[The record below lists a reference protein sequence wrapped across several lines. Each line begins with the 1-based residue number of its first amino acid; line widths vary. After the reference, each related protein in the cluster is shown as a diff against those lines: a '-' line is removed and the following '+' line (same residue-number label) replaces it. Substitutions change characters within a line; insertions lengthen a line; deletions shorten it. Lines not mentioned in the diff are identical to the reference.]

1 MRTLRTL
8 AAALATMPM
17 AVPASA
23 GDIERL
29 DPAAFTEVPP
39 TVRAGLQRLGCTIPQ
54 SFTAKRP
61 ENVIRGS
68 FTERGAAQ
76 WAALCS
82 VNGTSDIVI
91 FRAGAAEPVARLAQ
105 EPDDIYVQVVAPG
118 RSGYSRLLATGHA
131 TSGGLNPIHDA
142 FVEKASIVWYRVG
155 TGWRSKISAD

>member
-1 MRTLRTL
+1 
-8 AAALATMPM
+8 M

-68 FTERGAAQ
+68 FTERGAAE

-82 VNGTSDIVI
+82 VNGTSDIII
-91 FRAGAAEPVARLAQ
+91 FKAGSAEPVARLAQ
-105 EPDDIYVQVVAPG
+105 EPDDVYVQVVTAG
-118 RSGYSRLLATGHA
+118 RRGYSRLLAAAPAGTD
-131 TSGGLNPIHDA
+131 GLNPIHDA
-142 FVEKASIVWYRVG
+142 FVEKASVVWYRVG
-155 TGWRSKISAD
+155 TGWRSKITAD